1 MMMLKLIPHQ
11 IISHLVLLGFEV
23 VEQSALA
30 TVVQTN
36 NKNIALLLPQ
46 TQHRGQPVKKSHFLK
61 TFLNLKYLALQCFSL

>member
-11 IISHLVLLGFEV
+11 IISDLVLLRFEV

-46 TQHRGQPVKKSHFLK
+46 TQH
-61 TFLNLKYLALQCFSL
+61 